1 MKTVLS
7 LIGIVLA
14 VFVIVVLL
22 QPSEF
27 HVERSIEI
35 TAKPNKIFPHINN
48 LKKANVWSPWAKL
61 DPNIKQ
67 TYSGPEQGVGAQ
79 VSWTGNNQV
88 GEGTM
93 TIVESKLNQLVRN
106 RLDFLKPMEGTSTAD
121 FTLKTEG
128 NKTKVTWSIYGHNN
142 FMAKAMSL
150 IMNCDKMIGE
160 QFEKGLADL
169 KTTVEAK

>member
-121 FTLKTEG
+121 FTLKAEG